1 MHLRDAHPYNTRY
14 KDNFKMPKS
23 QCQWGQQ
30 RLTYQAIHI
39 WNALPNLQGTQIAL
53 IYLRSLYK
61 LFYLF

>member
-14 KDNFKMPKS
+14 KDNFKMAKS

-39 WNALPNLQGTQIAL
+39 WNALPISTRNSNSLDLFKKL
-53 IYLRSLYK
+53 I
-61 LFYLF
+61 